1 MKRTEFLFMKILLS
15 QAKLFF
21 AQGLL
26 SGFYVERVDN
36 NDNWILHLTFSDCN
50 MAEAMIIDA
59 RRKEVRVQTI
69 SSCIKTLEDIGFV
82 VDKLEKCSTN
92 A

>member
-1 MKRTEFLFMKILLS
+1 MKILLS

-26 SGFYVERVDN
+26 SGFYLERVDSG
-36 NDNWILHLTFSDCN
+36 DNWILHLTFTDCN

-59 RRKEVRVQTI
+59 RRREVRIQTL
-69 SSCIKTLEDIGFV
+69 SSCVKTLEDIGFI